1 MQPFLQKKLFPAI
14 RAFTIIELLVVIAI
28 VAILAGL
35 LLPALNKVMKKAK
48 EIQCVAQL
56 KQWAVAS
63 ELYNSDYADFYAPSR
78 DVNYNITVDYLE
90 PYTHSKNNK
99 KRENIRYCP
108 AEKTPGEGGWGTAYT
123 ANLHLFAV
131 ADRSDWFAS
140 TEKWTRT
147 AWGKTTRPL
156 DNIVEKPTYNNMSVS
171 PSTRMMMIEGT
182 NGVLSA
188 WTSLRF
194 RHSGA
199 INLAYLDGHAATVK
213 APPGSLFDTTGQ
225 PISGQSWTSNGA
237 NLFPWSLA
245 Y

>member
-1 MQPFLQKKLFPAI
+1 MQSSAKKIISPVSMFAL
-14 RAFTIIELLVVIAI
+14 IELLVVIAI
-28 VAILAGL
+28 IAILAGM

-48 EIQCVAQL
+48 EIQCIAQL

-63 ELYNSDYADFYAPSR
+63 ELYSSDYSDFYAPSR
-78 DVNYNITVDYLE
+78 DVSYNITVDYLE

-99 KRENIRYCP
+99 KLENIRYCP

-131 ADRSDWFAS
+131 ADRSDWFTS

-156 DNIVEKPTYNNMSVS
+156 DNIVEKPTYKNMSVS
-171 PSTRMMMIEGT
+171 PSTRMLMIEGT
-182 NGVLSA
+182 NGVISSLLN
-188 WTSLRF
+188 LRF

-199 INLAYLDGHAATVK
+199 INLAYLDGHSVPVK
-213 APPGSLFDTTGQ
+213 SPPGSLFDTTGK
-225 PISGQSWTSNGA
+225 PISGQNWTNNDA
-237 NLFPWSLA
+237 NLLPWSLV